1 MERDA
6 DPIPQ
11 AIAESRIIDT
21 LALAATASVPS
32 RSEPVEVMTYE
43 IDPAANVIKLIW
55 DDREYRVPFAVKT
68 PEP

>member
-1 MERDA
+1 MSYGYPA
-6 DPIPQ
+6 LT
-11 AIAESRIIDT
+11 AE
-21 LALAATASVPS
+21 LKAKVFGLNAAAL
-32 RSEPVEVMTYE
+32 YE